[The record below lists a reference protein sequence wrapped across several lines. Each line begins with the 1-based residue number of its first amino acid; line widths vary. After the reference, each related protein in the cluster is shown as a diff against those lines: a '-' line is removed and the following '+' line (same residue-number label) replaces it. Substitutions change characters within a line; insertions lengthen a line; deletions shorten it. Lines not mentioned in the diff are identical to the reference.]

1 MRVAFLYEGRTAQ
14 IILTPITIDDESQIN
29 LIRQHISESISVKL
43 GDDKSFI
50 VQFSYEDTNGT
61 ANPKATA

>member
-50 VQFSYEDTNGT
+50 VQFSHEDTNGT